1 MKNPTFQEF
10 VDDAF
15 MAVFNALIMGG
26 TESMKAQ
33 LKFFIG
39 QAVRIAESG
48 GFAEAD

>member
-26 TESMKAQ
+26 TGSMKAQ

-39 QAVRIAESG
+39 QAARIAESG
-48 GFAEAD
+48 GFAETE